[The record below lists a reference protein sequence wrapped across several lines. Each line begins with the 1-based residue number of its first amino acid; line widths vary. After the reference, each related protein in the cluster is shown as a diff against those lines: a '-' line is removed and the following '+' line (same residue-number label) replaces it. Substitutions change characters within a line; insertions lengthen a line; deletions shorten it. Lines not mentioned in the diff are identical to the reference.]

1 MSVPKKKRT
10 SGSRK
15 RRASHNA
22 LKVVNLKKCS
32 KCGVAKLPHHACSK
46 CGNYKGKEVLKIKS
60 TLDKKKK
67 K

>member
-15 RRASHNA
+15 KRASHHA
-22 LKVVNLKKCS
+22 ISAPNLKKCT
-32 KCGVAKLPHHACSK
+32 KCGEAKLPHHACTK

-60 TLDKKKK
+60 ALDKKKK